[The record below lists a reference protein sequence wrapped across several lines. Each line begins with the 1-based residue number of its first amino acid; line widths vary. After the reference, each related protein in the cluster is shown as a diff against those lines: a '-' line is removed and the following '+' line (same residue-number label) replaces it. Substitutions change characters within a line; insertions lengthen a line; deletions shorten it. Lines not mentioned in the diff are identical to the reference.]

1 MSVPEISVIIP
12 NFNRHDVM
20 ERAVESVL
28 AQRGVDFELVVVD
41 DASER
46 PPRELYRRI
55 EAAGHRVLRESTRR
69 GPGPSRNRGAEVA
82 RGRYLALLDSDDC
95 WLPGKLSRQLAGLR
109 ACGLRVGQTEEIWY
123 RNGVEVKPLKAHR
136 AEGGD
141 LYERSLRA
149 ICVSPSA
156 VLLERELFWEM
167 GGFDPELFVCED
179 YDLWLRVAAKE
190 RFDLLPEPLVVK
202 YGGHHDQL
210 SKALPVMDRFR
221 LRALA
226 KGLERG
232 AFGPRWEA
240 ARRELVSKAE
250 VLAAGATKRGRLPAV
265 ELANA
270 LCRAAEHGAWEQANA
285 LSWQLLQLWPTAP

>member
-12 NFNRHDVM
+12 NFNRHEPM

-28 AQRGVDFELVVVD
+28 AQRGVDFELLVVD
-41 DASER
+41 DASEH
-46 PPRELYRRI
+46 PPRELYRRV
-55 EAAGHRVLRESTRR
+55 EEAGHRVLRETTRL
-69 GPGPSRNRGAEVA
+69 GPGPSRNRGAKAA
-82 RGRYLALLDSDDC
+82 RGRYLALLDSDDH
-95 WLPGKLSRQLAGLR
+95 WLPEKLSRQLASLRVSGLR
-109 ACGLRVGQTEEIWY
+109 IGQTEEIWY
-123 RNGVEVKPLKAHR
+123 RNGVRVRPLKAHR

-179 YDLWLRVAAKE
+179 YDLWLRIAAKE
-190 RFDLLPEPLVVK
+190 RFDVLREPLVVK

-226 KGLERG
+226 KGLEGG

-240 ARRELVSKAE
+240 ARRELVCKAE
-250 VLAAGATKRGRLPAV
+250 ILAAGALKREMAAAV
-265 ELANA
+265 ELSRA
-270 LCRAAEHGAWEQANA
+270 LCRAAERGTWGEASA
-285 LSWQLLQLWPTAP
+285 LSRQLLLLWPTAP